1 MICIHTCIAP
11 AEVNVT
17 ITATNANDLCNN
29 NSCCANV
36 TVLIQLVSGEFNL

>member
-1 MICIHTCIAP
+1 MCIAP

-17 ITATNANDLCNN
+17 IAATNATDFCNN

-36 TVLIQLVSGEFNL
+36 TLLIQLVSGELNL